1 MLFGSCHL
9 SDTDTICQLNQLFS
23 NSEVVMLSSLA
34 MPINSTLKFHLIGFV
49 IFLIIRLN
57 KFDFENDCACHFGNF
72 HNDPFCHCNALH
84 CRIVVKVQFE
94 RVHIGWASVCG
105 TF

>member
-9 SDTDTICQLNQLFS
+9 SDTHTICQLNQLFS
-23 NSEVVMLSSLA
+23 NSEAVMLSSLA
-34 MPINSTLKFHLIGFV
+34 MPINSTLKLHLIGFV
-49 IFLIIRLN
+49 NLLIIRLD

-72 HNDPFCHCNALH
+72 DNDPFCHC
-84 CRIVVKVQFE
+84 RIVVQVQFE